1 MFTWY
6 DCLDNNK
13 FLITLYNSVPMLG
26 EVQITKLAISD
37 SGNRI
42 TIAFKMP
49 FYPESPPKKWKER
62 NYNSAMLEL
71 DFFAISMLNINAN
84 TNYYIGNIEIKRTEN
99 QLIDITISG
108 NINVQFQA
116 ESGLIQSVEGY
127 ILRSE

>member
-1 MFTWY
+1 
-6 DCLDNNK
+6 
-13 FLITLYNSVPMLG
+13 MLG